1 MKLLKPSNATQSV
14 TVVSDTNRRITIA
27 KTRNGW
33 SGKNTHHNIGAL
45 DFVCVDG
52 EGMTVDGEHKYVLF
66 GVGDAQ
72 ISNPAG
78 LGFREVFEHLY
89 SQYRPQTAFVGFY
102 LGYDFTQIFSTMDE
116 RKAYMLLTTEGRQL
130 RAHRIPGKAPH
141 PVEQNGWQFDILAN
155 KRLRLRPKLCDCE
168 YPTCKCKPKAPWMY
182 VCDVG
187 GFFQQSFLKV
197 IDPKGWPAGTAVVS
211 DSEYATILEGK
222 GKRSTAILDED
233 MRRYN
238 RLENEVLS
246 RVMKTLDEGFRAIDV
261 ALPPSKWFGPG
272 QAAQA
277 WLSKEGVPKRKE
289 LDVPQWYME
298 AARMSYFGGWFEIMM
313 HGIVPGVTHEYDI
326 NSAYPSIIANLPC
339 LLHGE
344 YTHGEGIPT
353 DYRDGDL
360 LLAYGR
366 LQTPSAMD
374 IRTAP
379 YRKQYIGTMLHRKD
393 DGGIYRPDFTEG
405 WYWWDELLAAER
417 AGCIAKLNR
426 KTKHQRIT
434 KWVRYR
440 PCDCPCPMRNVEGL
454 YERRLAVGKNTPL
467 GKGAKLTYNS
477 EYGKF
482 AQSVG
487 EPVYANPVY
496 ASRITSGCRT
506 MILNAIATHP
516 QGQAA
521 VAMVATDAVYFLT
534 PHPTLPVSEKLGE
547 WDYKAKKNLTLFKPG
562 VYWDDDAREK
572 IRRQESPTF
581 KARGFNAADFAT
593 HIQSIDKAFRAWDRG
608 NTPEWLENSLWES
621 GWLTRSGDWPT
632 ASFTPTFAMTTA
644 LQALR
649 RNDWSQ
655 AGRVEL
661 EPDPLVQDSDP
672 KEKRG
677 YLYADTFDGRTI
689 YRSCPRHNTE
699 REPSYPYVKRFGMD
713 DPWSLESTE
722 SFGVTPDGPVDHI
735 LAWILIRGE

>member
-1 MKLLKPSNATQSV
+1 LN
-14 TVVSDTNRRITIA
+14 
-27 KTRNGW
+27 
-33 SGKNTHHNIGAL
+33 
-45 DFVCVDG
+45 FVCVDG
-52 EGMTVDGEHKYVLF
+52 EGMTVNGEHKYVLF

-72 ISNPAG
+72 ISNSAG
-78 LGFREVFEHLY
+78 LGFEEVFEHLY

-116 RKAYMLLTTEGRQL
+116 RKAYMLLTTEGRAL

-155 KRLRLRPKLCDCE
+155 KRLRLRPKLCNCP

-187 GFFQQSFLKV
+187 GFFQQAFLKV
-197 IDPKGWPAGTAVVS
+197 IDPKGWPEGTAVVS

-222 GKRSTAILDED
+222 ERRSTAVLDDD
-233 MRRYN
+233 MKRYN

-246 RVMKTLDEGFRAIDV
+246 RVMGTLDEGFRGIGV

-277 WLSKEGVPKRKE
+277 WLSNQGVPKRKE
-289 LDVPQWYME
+289 LDIPQWFME
-298 AARMSYFGGWFEIMM
+298 ASRMSYFGGWFEIMM
-313 HGIVPGVTHEYDI
+313 HGIVPGITHEYDI

-339 LLHGE
+339 LLHGS
-344 YTHGEGIPT
+344 YSYGDGMPPKDTNVT
-353 DYRDGDL
+353 DL
-360 LLAYGR
+360 CLVYGR
-366 LQTPSAMD
+366 LQTPTAND
-374 IRTAP
+374 IRKAP
-379 YRKQYIGTMLHRKD
+379 YRRQHIGTMLHRKD

-405 WYWWDELLAAER
+405 WYWWDEVHAAER
-417 AGCIAKLNR
+417 AGCIASLNR
-426 KTKHQRIT
+426 KTSWQRIT

-440 PCDCPCPMRNVEGL
+440 PCDCPPPMREVEGL
-454 YERRLAVGKNTPL
+454 YEKRLSVGKQTPL
-467 GKGAKLTYNS
+467 GKAAKLTYNS

-487 EPVYANPVY
+487 EPVYANPIY

-516 QGQAA
+516 DGQAS

-534 PHPTLPVSEKLGE
+534 PHPTLPLSDKLGE
-547 WDYKAKKNLTLFKPG
+547 WDYQQKKNLTLFKPG
-562 VYWDDDAREK
+562 VYWDDKAREK
-572 IRRQESPTF
+572 IRNQESPTF
-581 KARGFNAADFAT
+581 KARGFNAADFASN
-593 HIQSIDKAFRAWDRG
+593 IGLIDKAFKAWNKG
-608 NTPEWLENSLWES
+608 APLPEWLEYGFFDC
-621 GWLTRSGDWPT
+621 GWLSKSGDWPRVG
-632 ASFTPTFAMTTA
+632 FTPNFAMTTA

-661 EPDPLVQDSDP
+661 EPDELIQDSDP

-677 YLYADTFDGRTI
+677 YLYADTFDGRKI
-689 YRSCPRHNTE
+689 YRSCPRHNTQKD
-699 REPSYPYVKRFGMD
+699 PSQPYVKRFGMD